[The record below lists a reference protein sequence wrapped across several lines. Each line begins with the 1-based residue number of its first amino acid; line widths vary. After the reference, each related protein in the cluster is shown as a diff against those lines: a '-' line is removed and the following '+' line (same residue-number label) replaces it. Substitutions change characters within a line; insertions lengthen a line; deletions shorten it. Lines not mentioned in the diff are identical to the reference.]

1 MYGDYFGPMWAAAER
16 PAFSGVYT
24 VTDLP
29 YRCSP
34 LSPLNCTQAATGNAN
49 LGLTVSFGEDNN
61 NDFYVLGGDGIYRL
75 VSPSLCNIEC
85 GSFSFVPAP
94 SPSPTKTQLSDAA
107 SNYTLFLV
115 TALCLALASYAL
127 IWLR

>member
-1 MYGDYFGPMWAAAER
+1 MWAAAER

-34 LSPLNCTQAATGNAN
+34 SSPLNCTQAATGNAN

-61 NDFYVLGGDGIYRL
+61 NDFYILGGDGLYRL

-85 GSFSFVPAP
+85 TSFIPAPSPVPSTAP
-94 SPSPTKTQLSDAA
+94 SPSPSKTQLSDAA
-107 SNYTLFLV
+107 SNYTLFVV

>member
-1 MYGDYFGPMWAAAER
+1 MWAAAER
-16 PAFSGVYT
+16 PAFSGVYI

-34 LSPLNCTQAATGNAN
+34 SSPLNCTQAATGNAN
-49 LGLTVSFGEDNN
+49 LGLTVAFGEDNN

-85 GSFSFVPAP
+85 GSFSSIPAP
-94 SPSPTKTQLSDAA
+94 SPSPSKSQLSDAA